1 MELPDGRSGTESKLL
16 SDCPPPP
23 CGQPG
28 QPEARRRGGWQRWHY
43 PQISVYGFIGAAAA
57 SRLLSLLMSPLFL
70 FFSNLLS
77 SISFFSSHCVLS
89 PYSRYA
95 FIAMYLILV
104 PPSISPLPPFSF
116 LNSFSS
122 SNQCPCLYYNH
133 MIVGLFSSKA
143 ALSPWLFLIFLAH
156 SIWTTLQ
163 SQIPNFSS
171 F

>member
-1 MELPDGRSGTESKLL
+1 MGRNPSYCQIAL
-16 SDCPPPP
+16 PP

-28 QPEARRRGGWQRWHY
+28 QPEARRGGGWQRWHY

-116 LNSFSS
+116 LNSISS
-122 SNQCPCLYYNH
+122 SNQCPCLYYKVNRC
-133 MIVGLFSSKA
+133 LARYSPRRQTCSSHN
-143 ALSPWLFLIFLAH
+143 S
-156 SIWTTLQ
+156 T
-163 SQIPNFSS
+163 
-171 F
+171 

>member
-1 MELPDGRSGTESKLL
+1 MWTAWSARGTTRRLAALAGTIPRSLFMALLERPPPAASCLSSCLL
-16 SDCPPPP
+16 SFSSFL
-23 CGQPG
+23 
-28 QPEARRRGGWQRWHY
+28 
-43 PQISVYGFIGAAAA
+43 IS
-57 SRLLSLLMSPLFL
+57 SLLFH
-70 FFSNLLS
+70 
-77 SISFFSSHCVLS
+77 FSSLCVLS
-89 PYSRYA
+89 LYSHSA
-95 FIAMYLILV
+95 FIAMYLVLL

-133 MIVGLFSSKA
+133 MIVGLFSFKA

>member
-1 MELPDGRSGTESKLL
+1 MDSLVSPRHDE
-16 SDCPPPP
+16 
-23 CGQPG
+23 
-28 QPEARRRGGWQRWHY
+28 EAGSAGWHY

-70 FFSNLLS
+70 FFSNFLSSFHFFLLS
-77 SISFFSSHCVLS
+77 VCLRPFCLHCDIFVS
-89 PYSRYA
+89 MAP
-95 FIAMYLILV
+95 FHI
-104 PPSISPLPPFSF
+104 PLLPFSF

-133 MIVGLFSSKA
+133 MIVGLFSFKA
-143 ALSPWLFLIFLAH
+143 ALSPWFFLIFLAH